1 MLQLFNNVHCF
12 TCSEKMCDGLFHCIY
27 GEDESLET
35 CRKFYPEEATI
46 ECIENRLD
54 GINLTIM
61 ATPCNGIRECRNG
74 IDEQCEISVVYF
86 WSIFGGFFLLTVT
99 VILIM
104 KCLTPETKKNATRN
118 EVEHTKYDSK
128 DCSLLE
134 GNHLAEMK
142 VIFKSK
148 YLFLWKWLTQ
158 LTLIPIRTKQ
168 INSFVQ
174 SCLAKRKVLPRF
186 SKPWNV
192 WRGMFLN

>member
-1 MLQLFNNVHCF
+1 MIPTYF

-104 KCLTPETKKNATRN
+104 KCLTPETKKNATN

-134 GNHLAEMK
+134 GNQLAEMK
-142 VIFKSK
+142 VIFKSR
-148 YLFLWKWLTQ
+148 YL
-158 LTLIPIRTKQ
+158 LIFCKNNLHTYIP
-168 INSFVQ
+168 SY
-174 SCLAKRKVLPRF
+174 
-186 SKPWNV
+186 
-192 WRGMFLN
+192 